1 MAQLVTTTL
10 GVYVHMCSW
19 CICYWEH
26 CVWFSCWEYSLPG
39 LVTLGSAV
47 RPHCRAAAL
56 RWQFATAIN
65 DL

>member
-10 GVYVHMCSW
+10 GVYVHMCSS

-47 RPHCRAAAL
+47 RLHCRAAAL
-56 RWQFATAIN
+56 QWQFATAIN